1 MFLNLLF
8 LHAVCFSSCATTVCQ
23 GRQTIFPQ
31 PQIES
36 GEILWGLGQESA
48 PWELVS
54 LLIRTQTAQRASQG
68 YSTEPS
74 GAGPFTN
81 GFLNDCLGPTRS
93 SNEDT
98 KNWAPRR
105 WSWLLAGIE
114 RRKERKDKQNGAF
127 WNISHGR
134 CFPWGN
140 PDNSCTNTQITA
152 VCALYL
158 VGSVPCWV
166 PYSHAH
172 GLCYPASP
180 QLLLNDI
187 PLPCSSSRDNVPG
200 HSGQVPCWAVV
211 QSFAVFEE
219 CRCWGSLTPFL
230 KVLLV
235 FQFVSWHC
243 LALLKNQALLL
254 IYEYVSIWVRWE

>member
-31 PQIES
+31 PQVES

-68 YSTEPS
+68 YSTEQS

-114 RRKERKDKQNGAF
+114 RRKEKKDKQNGAF
-127 WNISHGR
+127 WNISHRR

-140 PDNSCTNTQITA
+140 SDNSCTNTQDNSC
-152 VCALYL
+152 VCAVSGGLSSL
-158 VGSVPCWV
+158 LGPIQPCPWALL
-166 PYSHAH
+166 PSSYSMTFPCPAPPAGIMCLGTQARCHA
-172 GLCYPASP
+172 G
-180 QLLLNDI
+180 QL
-187 PLPCSSSRDNVPG
+187 SR
-200 HSGQVPCWAVV
+200 
-211 QSFAVFEE
+211 
-219 CRCWGSLTPFL
+219 
-230 KVLLV
+230 VLL
-235 FQFVSWHC
+235 S
-243 LALLKNQALLL
+243 LKNASVGDLWLPF
-254 IYEYVSIWVRWE
+254 